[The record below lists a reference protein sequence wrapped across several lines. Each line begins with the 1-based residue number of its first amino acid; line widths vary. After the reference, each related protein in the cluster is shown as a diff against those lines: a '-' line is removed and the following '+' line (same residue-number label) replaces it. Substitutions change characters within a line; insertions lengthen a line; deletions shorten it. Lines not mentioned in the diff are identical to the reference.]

1 MSTPFFTFFRYFF
14 LPLKKR
20 KRQPF
25 FLGIK
30 AAFFIII
37 PFLVTL
43 ICLVCFIGFICL
55 FVFAGINAV
64 FLCKFCSV
72 HTLLV
77 VLFRFVCFVIV
88 FVHDYDLLSS
98 FFFSQRASLAV
109 IVCLVFLIL
118 FAFLLLGFFSVS
130 SLLYNKKEG
139 CPSPCRNLIFN
150 CLLFRCTAPYGTP

>member
-14 LPLKKR
+14 LPPQKKE
-20 KRQPF
+20 
-25 FLGIK
+25 K
-30 AAFFIII
+30 AALF
-37 PFLVTL
+37 PWNQS
-43 ICLVCFIGFICL
+43 CL
-55 FVFAGINAV
+55 FHNNTFFSHTYLSCLFYWFYLSFRFCRYQYCIPVQI
-64 FLCKFCSV
+64 LFCSCPSGCSFPFCLFCYCFCPWLWPPV
-72 HTLLV
+72 ILL
-77 VLFRFVCFVIV
+77 
-88 FVHDYDLLSS
+88 
-98 FFFSQRASLAV
+98 FSRRASLAV